1 MPPDAEAPL
10 HGLKRRHAGLRVL
23 VAEDDEACRL
33 LMAELMADA
42 GLPVDAVVDGQEA
55 IEAVARRP
63 YGMVLLDL
71 RMPRLDGIAAARRI
85 RQMPGGERL
94 PMIAVTANAFDDDC
108 RAFQAV
114 GVERILPKPVDPGQ
128 LYRVMLELLEP
139 GCASV
144 AAAAPEAVLPPGLAA
159 VAACDGVDVTRGL
172 AAVGGREAVYR
183 RLLGVFVASHAAD
196 GTRAVEHLR
205 AGQAV
210 EAGMLVHRLRGSAAT
225 LGLVDVE
232 GAAAGLE
239 EALHAG
245 RADCAALANTLAA
258 TLADTVRSMQAALA
272 D

>member
-1 MPPDAEAPL
+1 MPPEVEPHL
-10 HGLKRRHAGLRVL
+10 RSLQQRHAGLRVL
-23 VAEDDEACRL
+23 VADDDEACRL
-33 LMAELMADA
+33 VMAELMADA
-42 GLPVDAVVDGQEA
+42 GLAVDTVVDGL
-55 IEAVARRP
+55 EAVDAAASRP

-71 RMPRLDGIAAARRI
+71 RMPRLDGITAARRI
-85 RQMPGGERL
+85 RRLPGGERL

-114 GVERILPKPVDPGQ
+114 GVERILPKPVDVAQ

-139 GCASV
+139 GLTPAGAV
-144 AAAAPEAVLPPGLAA
+144 QAPVLPPGLAT
-159 VAACDGVDVTRGL
+159 VAACDGIDATRGL
-172 AAVGGREAVYR
+172 AAVGGRESVYR
-183 RLLGVFVASHAAD
+183 RLLGVFVASHAGD
-196 GTRAVEHLR
+196 GSEAAEHLR
-205 AGQAV
+205 AGRAA

-245 RADCAALANTLAA
+245 RTDCAALANALTAI
-258 TLADTVRSMQAALA
+258 LADTVRSVRAALA